1 MLMALAVIF
10 LPMLFNREDEL
21 RHVRVDA
28 PPMPEMPAAPR
39 IELESVAVPEPTP
52 DVSPTP
58 PTETQAETLA
68 AVPDSPAVPS
78 QPDTQDE
85 VETPGDVPVVPSKP
99 IEPMPAEPQPVER
112 SEPGLDANDL
122 PESWSVQL
130 ASLSNRASADALQA
144 KLRKQ
149 GYNAYVR
156 SVDGMNRV
164 FVGPLI
170 ERDQANQLR
179 DQLHRQ
185 QKLDGFVVKFKPES
199 R

>member
-1 MLMALAVIF
+1 MALAVIF

-28 PPMPEMPAAPR
+28 PPMPEMPAAPQ
-39 IELESVAVPEPTP
+39 IELEPVAVPEPTP
-52 DVSPTP
+52 DASPTP
-58 PTETQAETLA
+58 PTETPVETLA
-68 AVPDSPAVPS
+68 AAPDSATVPS
-78 QPDTQDE
+78 QPEARSDTE
-85 VETPGDVPVVPSKP
+85 EPAAVPVVPSKP
-99 IEPMPAEPQPVER
+99 IEPMPAEPRPVER
-112 SEPGLDANDL
+112 SDPGLDANDL

-170 ERDQANQLR
+170 ERDQASQLR

-199 R
+199 Q